1 MSKEKRNLFSNICLG
16 FCQQETNVQMWLH
29 TSSHTCSRMC
39 SHMHPSLDPSVN
51 LVTQSPTLSICQNLV
66 WSQQQNGT
74 ILFHSVLYRKR
85 CQMTGNHKMNVIPF
99 SEALCLSNWGKNKT
113 NLFQCDLLVIAKL
126 IHFCSIRGSRLMNL

>member
-66 WSQQQNGT
+66 WAQQQNGT
-74 ILFHSVLYRKR
+74 ILLHSVLYRKR